1 MKNSLLKGLMVLVTI
16 LCTSLTYSQDVSG
29 TVSDASG
36 PLPGASV
43 VVKGTT
49 KGAQTDFDGKF
60 TIKNV
65 GPNAVLVFSY
75 IGLKT
80 QEVNVAGRSNIN
92 VTLKED
98 SAELKEVVVIGYGS
112 VKKKD
117 ATGAVDQLSSKSFD
131 NVGAPSPADLL
142 RGKVSGVQVTSAS
155 GEPGA
160 GASIRI
166 RGNSSIRSGNG
177 PLIVI
182 DGVPLDGGDVSAG
195 GSDIGLGSSSA
206 RNPLNF
212 INQNDIESM
221 TILKDASSTAIYG
234 SRGANG
240 VIVITT
246 KKSKS
251 KEPQLTY
258 SNSFTFSTL
267 ASNLKMMSAS
277 EFAGRVASGDV
288 TRKNAAIADALANG
302 KTQAEAIA
310 AGEAAKFDQGGRT
323 YNWEDAILQ
332 SGLTST
338 HDITFTKSTE
348 NSSTRLSIGSSNTE
362 GIVKNTG
369 LDKYTLAFNNSNDF
383 FGGALKVETKMNYA
397 NLRDKATLIS
407 NNAGYIGNVI
417 GAALYWNPTLPIY
430 NGNGSYF
437 TKSDTYINPVHLLNA
452 YADNASTN
460 KLLASI
466 KSTLKINDNFN
477 YQFLFGIETSGSS
490 RKFQLDPTINIQAV
504 AQATAPGS
512 STVKYGQAG
521 ISNVEKFNKTFEH
534 TLNYNKTFNDNFVMD
549 GLLGYSYYQYN
560 ANGNDVSAKGFSSNQ
575 LNLVDNIEGG
585 LQNEYR
591 ASSWKNQVELQSFFG
606 RVNATLYKKLL
617 VTATVRVDG
626 STKLGDNNK
635 YGSFPSVGLGY
646 KVFEDKEGLVN
657 SLKLRA
663 NYGITGNQEFAVNSA
678 VARASYGNNGA
689 LNVDTNSNPDL
700 KWETTTSSGLGVDFA
715 LFNNRLTGTVDY
727 FQRDT
732 ENLIF
737 PVPSAATQPGP
748 PSPRFVNLPGN
759 LINKG
764 FEVSANYKLFD
775 SEKLTWDIAANAS
788 FLSNKMENFAGF
800 IQAGALNGQGLTGA
814 YAQVVTNNEPIYSYY
829 MYEFRGYDSAGA
841 SIYADAAGADA
852 SLGLAAKKLVGKQG
866 LPKMNLGFST
876 NVTYKNFDA
885 AVSFYGAFGH
895 YLYNNTANAYF
906 FKGAFEGGRNVP
918 SNIAASAQAQGDPN
932 SPSTKFL
939 EKGDFLRMGN
949 LTVGYTFSGATLE
962 KMKIKSARFFVNGQ
976 NLLLFTNYSG
986 FDPEVNTD
994 KSLNGVPSAGID
1006 YLSYPRSKAIALGLN
1021 VTF

>member
-1 MKNSLLKGLMVLVTI
+1 MKNSLLKGLMVFLTM

-43 VVKGTT
+43 LVKGTT

-65 GPNAVLVFSY
+65 GSNAVLVFSY

-80 QEVNVAGRSNIN
+80 QEVNVAGRSNVN

-131 NVGAPSPADLL
+131 NVGAPNPADLL
-142 RGKVSGVQVTSAS
+142 RGKVAGVQVTQSS

-160 GASIRI
+160 AASIRI

-177 PLIVI
+177 PLIVV
-182 DGVPLDGGDVSAG
+182 DGVPLDGGDVSPG
-195 GSDIGLGSSSA
+195 NDVGLGSQSA

-212 INQNDIESM
+212 INQNDIESL

-240 VIVITT
+240 VVVITT

-258 SNSFTFSTL
+258 SNSFTFSSL
-267 ASNLKMMSAS
+267 ASNLELMSAD
-277 EFAGRVASGDV
+277 EFV
-288 TRKNAAIADALANG
+288 ANG
-302 KTQAEAIA
+302 GKDN
-310 AGEAAKFDQGGRT
+310 GSRS
-323 YNWEDAILQ
+323 YNWEDAIMRNAF
-332 SGLTST
+332 SSN
-338 HDITFTKSTE
+338 HDVSFTKSTE
-348 NSSTRLSIGSSNTE
+348 NSSTRVSIGASNTE
-362 GIVKNTG
+362 GIVNKTG
-369 LDKYTLAFNNSNDF
+369 LDKYTFALNNSNDF
-383 FGGALKVETKMNYA
+383 FGGALKVDTKVNYS
-397 NLRDKATLIS
+397 NLRDQAALIS
-407 NNAGYIGNVI
+407 NDAGFIGNLI
-417 GAALYWNPTLPIY
+417 GAAMYWNPTDRLT
-430 NGNGSYF
+430 NTDGSYNMSPNGGSGINNSF
-437 TKSDTYINPVHLLNA
+437 LNPALLSDA
-452 YADNASTN
+452 YTDYTNTN

-466 KSTLKINDNFN
+466 KSTLKINDNLN
-477 YQFLFGIETSGSS
+477 YQFLFGVETSNST
-490 RKFQLDPTINIQAV
+490 RKSQLSPGIQIQNV

-512 STVKYGQAG
+512 SVVKFGQAG
-521 ISNVEKFNKTFEH
+521 VTQIERMSRTFEH
-534 TLNYNKTFNDNFVMD
+534 TLNYNKTFNDNFIFD
-549 GLLGYSYYQYN
+549 ALAGYSYYDYTASGSN
-560 ANGNDVSAKGFSSNQ
+560 FTAKGFDPKQ
-575 LNLVDNIEGG
+575 TNLIDNIEGG
-585 LQNEYR
+585 LQNEFR
-591 ASSWKNQVELQSFFG
+591 ASSFRNRNELQSFFG
-606 RVNATLYKKLL
+606 RVNATLYKKFLI
-617 VTATVRVDG
+617 TASLRSDG
-626 STKLGDNNK
+626 STKLGANNK
-635 YGSFPSVGLGY
+635 YDYFPAVGLGY
-646 KVFEDKEGLVN
+646 KVFEDKVGLVN
-657 SLKLRA
+657 SIKLRA

-678 VARASYGNNGA
+678 VARSTYLINGKLESDSGA
-689 LNVDTNSNPDL
+689 NANLI
-700 KWETTTSSGLGVDFA
+700 WETTTSSGLGVDFA
-715 LFNNRLTGTVDY
+715 LFNNRFTGSVDY
-727 FQRDT
+727 FMRDT
-732 ENLIF
+732 QDLIF
-737 PVPSAATQPGP
+737 PVPAATSQPGP
-748 PSPRFVNLPGN
+748 PSPRFVNLAGN

-764 FEVSANYKLFD
+764 LEVSANYKLID
-775 SEKLTWDIAANAS
+775 TQDLTWDISANAS
-788 FLSNKMENFAGF
+788 FLSNTMENFAGF
-800 IQAGALNGQGLTGA
+800 LEAGGLNGQGLTGA
-814 YAQVVTNNEPIYSYY
+814 FSQVVTNNEPIYSYY
-829 MYEFRGYDSAGA
+829 MYEFRGYDAAGA

-852 SLGLAAKKLVGKQG
+852 TLGLAAKKLVGKQG

-876 NVTYKNFDA
+876 NVAYKNFDA

-906 FKGAFEGGRNVP
+906 FKGAFNGGRNVP
-918 SNIAASAQAQGDPN
+918 ASVATSPQDAGDPN
-932 SPSTKFL
+932 SPSTKYL

-949 LTVGYTFSGATLE
+949 LTFGYTFTGAALE

-994 KSLNGVPSAGID
+994 KTLNGVPSAGID
-1006 YLSYPRSKAIALGLN
+1006 YLSYPRSKAFALGLN

>member
-1 MKNSLLKGLMVLVTI
+1 MKNSLLKGLMVFLTM

-43 VVKGTT
+43 LVKGTT

-60 TIKNV
+60 TIKNA
-65 GPNAVLVFSY
+65 GSNAVLVFSY
-75 IGLKT
+75 IGLKS
-80 QEVNVAGRSNIN
+80 QEVNVAGRSNVN

-142 RGKVSGVQVTSAS
+142 RGKVSGVQVTSQS

-177 PLIVI
+177 PLIVV
-182 DGVPLDGGDVSAG
+182 DGVPLDGGDVSPG
-195 GSDIGLGSSSA
+195 NDIGLGSQSA

-240 VIVITT
+240 VVVITT

-258 SNSFTFSTL
+258 SNSFTFSSV
-267 ASNLKMMSAS
+267 ASNLDIMSAD
-277 EFAGRVASGDV
+277 EFV
-288 TRKNAAIADALANG
+288 ANG
-302 KTQAEAIA
+302 GKDN
-310 AGEAAKFDQGGRT
+310 GSRSYDWK
-323 YNWEDAILQ
+323 DAIMRNAF
-332 SGLTST
+332 SSN
-338 HDITFTKSTE
+338 HDVSFTKSTE
-348 NSSTRLSIGSSNTE
+348 NSSTRVSIGASNTE
-362 GIVKNTG
+362 GIVNKTG
-369 LDKYTLAFNNSNDF
+369 LDKYTFALNNSNDF
-383 FGGALKVETKMNYA
+383 FGGALKVDTKVNYS
-397 NLRDKATLIS
+397 NMRDQAALIS
-407 NNAGYIGNVI
+407 NDAGFIGNLI
-417 GAALYWNPTLPIY
+417 GAAMYWNPTDKLT
-430 NGNGSYF
+430 NTDGSYNMSPNGGTGINNSF
-437 TKSDTYINPVHLLNA
+437 LNPALLSDA
-452 YADNASTN
+452 YTDYTSTN

-466 KSTLKINDNFN
+466 KSTLKINDNLN
-477 YQFLFGIETSGSS
+477 YQFLFGVETSNST
-490 RKFQLDPTINIQAV
+490 RKSQLSPGIQIQNV
-504 AQATAPGS
+504 AQATPTGS
-512 STVKYGQAG
+512 SVVKYGQAG
-521 ISNVEKFNKTFEH
+521 VTQIERLNRTFEH
-534 TLNYNKTFNDNFVMD
+534 TLNYNKTFNDNFIFD
-549 GLLGYSYYQYN
+549 ALAGYSYYDYTASGSN
-560 ANGNDVSAKGFSSNQ
+560 FSAKGFDPKQ
-575 LNLVDNIEGG
+575 TNLIDNIEGG
-585 LQNEYR
+585 LQNEFR
-591 ASSWKNQVELQSFFG
+591 ASSFRNRNELQSFFT
-606 RVNATLYKKLL
+606 RVNATLYKDFLI
-617 VTATVRVDG
+617 TASFRSDG
-626 STKLGDNNK
+626 STKLGANNK
-635 YGSFPSVGLGY
+635 YGAFPAVGLGY
-646 KVFEDKEGLVN
+646 KVFEDKAGLVN

-678 VARASYGNNGA
+678 VARASYGNNGS
-689 LNVDTNSNPDL
+689 LNVDSNANEDL
-700 KWETTTSSGLGVDFA
+700 KWETTTSSGLGLDFS
-715 LFNNRLTGTVDY
+715 LLNNRLTGSVDY
-727 FQRDT
+727 FMRDT

-737 PVPSAATQPGP
+737 PVPSAASQPGP

-759 LINKG
+759 LINNG
-764 FEVSANYKLFD
+764 FEVSANYKLID
-775 SEKLTWDIAANAS
+775 SDQLTWDIAANAS

-814 YAQVVTNNEPIYSYY
+814 FAQVVTNNEPIYSYY
-829 MYEFRGYDSAGA
+829 MYEFRGYDSNGA

-906 FKGAFEGGRNVP
+906 FKGAFNGGRNVP
-918 SNIAASAQAQGDPN
+918 ASVATSPQDAGDPN
-932 SPSTKFL
+932 SPSTKYL

-949 LTVGYTFSGATLE
+949 LTLGYTFTGASLE
-962 KMKIKSARFFVNGQ
+962 KLKIKSARFFVNGQ

-1006 YLSYPRSKAIALGLN
+1006 YLSYPRSKAFALGLN

>member
-1 MKNSLLKGLMVLVTI
+1 MVFLTM

-43 VVKGTT
+43 LVKGTT

-60 TIKNV
+60 TIKNA
-65 GPNAVLVFSY
+65 GSNAVLVFSY
-75 IGLKT
+75 IGLKS
-80 QEVNVAGRSNIN
+80 QEVNVAGRSNVN

-131 NVGAPSPADLL
+131 NVGAPNPADLL
-142 RGKVSGVQVTSAS
+142 RGKVAGVQVTQSS

-160 GASIRI
+160 AASIRI

-177 PLIVI
+177 PLIVV
-182 DGVPLDGGDVSAG
+182 DGVPLDGGDVSPG
-195 GSDIGLGSSSA
+195 NDVGLGSQSA

-240 VIVITT
+240 VVVITT

-258 SNSFTFSTL
+258 SNSFTFSSV
-267 ASNLKMMSAS
+267 ASNLDIMSAD
-277 EFAGRVASGDV
+277 EFV
-288 TRKNAAIADALANG
+288 ANG
-302 KTQAEAIA
+302 GKDN
-310 AGEAAKFDQGGRT
+310 GSRSYDWK
-323 YNWEDAILQ
+323 DAIMRNAF
-332 SGLTST
+332 SSN
-338 HDITFTKSTE
+338 HDVSFTKSTE
-348 NSSTRLSIGSSNTE
+348 NSSTRVSIGASNTE
-362 GIVKNTG
+362 GIVNKTG
-369 LDKYTLAFNNSNDF
+369 LDKYTFALNNSNDF
-383 FGGALKVETKMNYA
+383 FGGALKVDTKVNYS
-397 NLRDKATLIS
+397 NMRDQAALIS
-407 NNAGYIGNVI
+407 NDAGFIGNLI
-417 GAALYWNPTLPIY
+417 GAAMYWNPTDKLT
-430 NGNGSYF
+430 NTDGSYNMSPNGGTGINNSF
-437 TKSDTYINPVHLLNA
+437 LNPALLSDA
-452 YADNASTN
+452 YTDYTNTN

-466 KSTLKINDNFN
+466 KSTVKINNNLN
-477 YQFLFGIETSGSS
+477 YQFLFGVETSNST
-490 RKFQLDPTINIQAV
+490 RKSQLSPGIQIQNV
-504 AQATAPGS
+504 AQATPTGS
-512 STVKYGQAG
+512 SVVKYGQAG
-521 ISNVEKFNKTFEH
+521 VTQIERLNRTFEH
-534 TLNYNKTFNDNFVMD
+534 TLNYNKTFNDNFIFD
-549 GLLGYSYYQYN
+549 ALAGYSYYDYTASGSN
-560 ANGNDVSAKGFSSNQ
+560 FSAKGFDPKQ
-575 LNLVDNIEGG
+575 TNLIDNIEGG
-585 LQNEYR
+585 LQNEFR
-591 ASSWKNQVELQSFFG
+591 ASSFRNRNELQSFFT
-606 RVNATLYKKLL
+606 RVNATLYKDFLI
-617 VTATVRVDG
+617 TASFRSDG
-626 STKLGDNNK
+626 STKLGANNK
-635 YGSFPSVGLGY
+635 YGAFPAVGLGY
-646 KVFEDKEGLVN
+646 KVFEDKAGLVN

-678 VARASYGNNGA
+678 VARASYGNNGS
-689 LNVDTNSNPDL
+689 LNVDSNANEDL
-700 KWETTTSSGLGVDFA
+700 KWETTTSSGLGLDFS
-715 LFNNRLTGTVDY
+715 LLNNRLTGSVDY
-727 FQRDT
+727 FMRDT

-737 PVPSAATQPGP
+737 PVPSAASQPGP

-759 LINKG
+759 LINNG
-764 FEVSANYKLFD
+764 FEVSANYKLID
-775 SEKLTWDIAANAS
+775 SDQLTWDIAANAS

-814 YAQVVTNNEPIYSYY
+814 FAQVVTNNEPIYSYY
-829 MYEFRGYDSAGA
+829 MYEFRGYDSNGA

-906 FKGAFEGGRNVP
+906 FKGAFNGGRNVP
-918 SNIAASAQAQGDPN
+918 ASVATSPQDAGDPN
-932 SPSTKFL
+932 SPSTKYL

-949 LTVGYTFSGATLE
+949 LTLGYTFTGATLE
-962 KMKIKSARFFVNGQ
+962 KLKIKSARFFVNGQ

-1006 YLSYPRSKAIALGLN
+1006 YLSYPRSKAFALGLN

>member
-1 MKNSLLKGLMVLVTI
+1 MVFLTM

-43 VVKGTT
+43 LVKGTT

-65 GPNAVLVFSY
+65 GSNAVLVFSY
-75 IGLKT
+75 IGLKS
-80 QEVNVAGRSNIN
+80 QEVNVAGRSNVN

-142 RGKVSGVQVTSAS
+142 RGKVSGVQVTSQS

-177 PLIVI
+177 PLIVV
-182 DGVPLDGGDVSAG
+182 DGVPLDGGDVST

-240 VIVITT
+240 VVVITT

-251 KEPQLTY
+251 KEPQLSY
-258 SNSFTFSTL
+258 SNSFTFSSL
-267 ASNLKMMSAS
+267 ASNLELMSAS
-277 EFAGRVASGDV
+277 EFV
-288 TRKNAAIADALANG
+288 ANG
-302 KTQAEAIA
+302 GKDN
-310 AGEAAKFDQGGRT
+310 GSRS
-323 YNWEDAILQ
+323 YNWKDAIMRDAF
-332 SGLTST
+332 ST
-338 HDITFTKSTE
+338 NHDVAFTKSTD
-348 NSSTRLSIGSSNTE
+348 NSSTRLSIGASNTE
-362 GIVKNTG
+362 GVVKNTG
-369 LDKYTLAFNNSNDF
+369 LDKYTIAFNNSNDF
-383 FGGALKVETKMNYA
+383 FGGALKIDTKVNYSS
-397 NLRDKATLIS
+397 LKDEATLIS
-407 NNAGYIGNVI
+407 NNAGYVGNLIGT
-417 GAALYWNPTLPIY
+417 ALYWNPTDKL
-430 NGNGSYF
+430 NNADGSYNVRPNGATTDSETF
-437 TKSDTYINPVHLLNA
+437 LNPVKLLNA
-452 YADNASTN
+452 YKDYTNTN

-466 KSTLKINDNFN
+466 KSTLKINDNLN
-477 YQFLFGIETSGSS
+477 YQFLFGVETSNSS
-490 RKFQLDPTINIQAV
+490 RKNQLDPSMKIENV
-504 AQATAPGS
+504 ARAEG
-512 STVKYGQAG
+512 KFGQAG
-521 ISNVEKFNKTFEH
+521 INQLEKFNKTFEH
-534 TLNYNKTFNDNFVMD
+534 TLNYNKTISDNFQFD
-549 GLLGYSYYQYN
+549 ALLGYSYYSYE
-560 ANGNDVSAKGFSSNQ
+560 ANGSSVTAKGFNPNQ
-575 LNLVDNIEGG
+575 TNLIDNIEGG
-585 LQNEYR
+585 LQNQFR
-591 ASSWKNQVELQSFFG
+591 SSSFRNKSELQSYFG

-617 VTATVRVDG
+617 VTATLRSDG
-626 STKLGDNNK
+626 STKLGANNK
-635 YGSFPSVGLGY
+635 YDYFPSLGLGY
-646 KVFEDKEGLVN
+646 KVFEDKAGLLN
-657 SLKLRA
+657 SLKVRA
-663 NYGITGNQEFAVNSA
+663 NYGITGNQEFAPNSA
-678 VARASYGNNGA
+678 IFRSSYGGDGS
-689 LNVDTNSNPDL
+689 LSIDSNANQNL
-700 KWETTTSSGLGVDFA
+700 KWETTTSSGAGIDFA
-715 LFNNRLTGTVDY
+715 LLNNRLTGTVDY

-732 ENLIF
+732 QDLIF
-737 PVPSAATQPGP
+737 PVPSAASQPGP
-748 PSPRFVNLPGN
+748 PSPRNVNLPGN

-764 FEVSANYKLFD
+764 LEVSANYKIID

-788 FLSNKMENFAGF
+788 FISNKIENFGDVF
-800 IQAGALNGQGLTGA
+800 IQAGELNGQGLTGA
-814 YAQVVTNNEPIYSYY
+814 YAQIVANNQPIYSYY
-829 MYEFRGYDSAGA
+829 MYEFRGYDANGA
-841 SIYADAAGADA
+841 SIYADAAGAD
-852 SLGLAAKKLVGKQG
+852 SGLGLAAKKVVGKQG

-906 FKGAFEGGRNVP
+906 FKSAFNGGRNVP
-918 SNIAASAQAQGDPN
+918 ASVATSTQAASDPN
-932 SPSTKFL
+932 SPSTKYL

-949 LTVGYTFSGATLE
+949 LTLGYTFTGASLE
-962 KMKIKSARFFVNGQ
+962 KLKIKSARFFVNGQ

-1006 YLSYPRSKAIALGLN
+1006 YLSYPRSKAFALGLN

>member
-1 MKNSLLKGLMVLVTI
+1 MKNSLLKGLMVFLTM

-36 PLPGASV
+36 PLPGVSV
-43 VVKGTT
+43 LVKGT
-49 KGAQTDFDGKF
+49 KNGAQTDFDGKF

-65 GPNAVLVFSY
+65 GSNAVLVFSY

-80 QEVNVAGRSNIN
+80 QEVSVAGKSNLK

-131 NVGAPSPADLL
+131 NVGAPNPADLL
-142 RGKVSGVQVTSAS
+142 RGKVSGVQVTSSS

-182 DGVPLDGGDVSAG
+182 DGVPLDGGDVST

-240 VIVITT
+240 VVVITT

-258 SNSFTFSTL
+258 SNSFTFSSL
-267 ASNLKMMSAS
+267 ASNLELMSAN
-277 EFAGRVASGDV
+277 EFVAYGGKD
-288 TRKNAAIADALANG
+288 NG
-302 KTQAEAIA
+302 S
-310 AGEAAKFDQGGRT
+310 RS
-323 YNWEDAILQ
+323 YNWQDAIMRDAF
-332 SGLTST
+332 ST
-338 HDITFTKSTE
+338 NHDVSFTKSTE
-348 NSSTRLSIGSSNTE
+348 NSSTRLSIGASNTE
-362 GIVKNTG
+362 GVVKNTG
-369 LDKYTLAFNNSNDF
+369 LDKYTIAFNNSNDF
-383 FGGALKVETKMNYA
+383 FGGALKVDTKFNYS
-397 NLRDKATLIS
+397 NLRDEATLIS
-407 NNAGYIGNVI
+407 NNAGYVGNLIGT
-417 GAALYWNPTLPIY
+417 ALYWNPTDKLY
-430 NGNGSYF
+430 NADGTYNVRPNGSTTDSETF
-437 TKSDTYINPVHLLNA
+437 LNPVKLLNS
-452 YADNASTN
+452 YRDYTNTN

-466 KSTLKINDNFN
+466 KSTLKINDNLN
-477 YQFLFGIETSGSS
+477 YQFLFGTESSNSS
-490 RKFQLDPTINIQAV
+490 RKNQLDPSMKIENV
-504 AQATAPGS
+504 ARAEG
-512 STVKYGQAG
+512 KFGQAG
-521 ISNVEKFNKTFEH
+521 INQLERFNKTFEH
-534 TLNYNKTFNDNFVMD
+534 TLNYNKTISDNFQFD
-549 GLLGYSYYQYN
+549 ALLGYSYYSYEV
-560 ANGNDVSAKGFSSNQ
+560 NGNSITAKGFNPNQ
-575 LNLVDNIEGG
+575 TNLIDNIEGG
-585 LQNEYR
+585 LQNQFR
-591 ASSWKNQVELQSFFG
+591 SSSFRNKSELQSYFG

-617 VTATVRVDG
+617 VTATLRSDG
-626 STKLGDNNK
+626 STKLGVNNK
-635 YGSFPSVGLGY
+635 YDYFPSIGLGY
-646 KVFEDKEGLVN
+646 KVFEDKAGLVN

-663 NYGITGNQEFAVNSA
+663 NYGITGNQEFAPNSA
-678 VARASYGNNGA
+678 VSRASFGGGDGSSI
-689 LNVDTNSNPDL
+689 VDSNANENL
-700 KWETTTSSGLGVDFA
+700 KWETTTSSGAGFDFA
-715 LFNNRLTGTVDY
+715 LLKNRLTGSVDY

-737 PVPSAATQPGP
+737 PVPSSASQPGP

-764 FEVSANYKLFD
+764 FEVSANYKIID
-775 SEKLTWDIAANAS
+775 SDKLTWDIAANAS
-788 FLSNKMENFAGF
+788 FISNKIENFGDVF
-800 IQAGALNGQGLTGA
+800 IQAGELNGQGLTGA
-814 YAQVVTNNEPIYSYY
+814 YAQIVANNQPIYSYY
-829 MYEFRGYDSAGA
+829 MYDFRGYDANGA
-841 SIYADAAGADA
+841 SLYADASGSDVG
-852 SLGLAAKKLVGKQG
+852 LGLAAKKIVGKQG

-895 YLYNNTANAYF
+895 YLYNNTSNAYF
-906 FKGAFEGGRNVP
+906 FKSAFNGGRNVP
-918 SNIAASAQAQGDPN
+918 ASVATSTQAASDPN
-932 SPSTKFL
+932 SPSTKYL

-949 LTVGYTFSGATLE
+949 LTVGYTFTGASLE
-962 KMKIKSARFFVNGQ
+962 KLKIKSARFFINGQ

-1006 YLSYPRSKAIALGLN
+1006 YLSYPRSKAFALGLN

>member
-1 MKNSLLKGLMVLVTI
+1 MVFLTM

-43 VVKGTT
+43 LVKGTT

-65 GPNAVLVFSY
+65 GSNAVLVFSY

-80 QEVNVAGRSNIN
+80 QEVNVAGRSNVN

-240 VIVITT
+240 VVVITT

-267 ASNLKMMSAS
+267 ASNLKLMNST
-277 EFAGRVASGDV
+277 EYV
-288 TRKNAAIADALANG
+288 ANG
-302 KTQAEAIA
+302 
-310 AGEAAKFDQGGRT
+310 GRNNGST
-323 YNWEDAILQ
+323 GYNWEDTILRDAF
-332 SGLTST
+332 SMN
-338 HDITFTKSTE
+338 HDVSFTKSTD
-348 NSSTRLSIGSSNTE
+348 NSSTRVSIGASNTE
-362 GIVKNTG
+362 GVVKKTG
-369 LDKYTLAFNNSNDF
+369 IDKYTFSFNNSNDF
-383 FGGALKVETKMNYA
+383 FGGALKVDTKVNYSS
-397 NLRDKATLIS
+397 LRDESALIS
-407 NNAGYIGNVI
+407 NNAGYIGNLI
-417 GAALYWNPTLPIY
+417 GAAMYWNPTDKLY
-430 NGNGSYF
+430 NTDGSYNVRPNGATSNSNTF
-437 TKSDTYINPVHLLNA
+437 INPALLSNA
-452 YADNASTN
+452 YTDYTNTN

-466 KSTLKINDNFN
+466 KSTLKISDDLN
-477 YQFLFGIETSGSS
+477 YQFLFGVETSTST
-490 RKFQLDPTINIQAV
+490 RKFQLDPTIDIQNV
-504 AQATAPGS
+504 AQATSQVDGQI
-512 STVKYGQAG
+512 KFGQAG
-521 ISNVEKFNKTFEH
+521 ITGIEKFNRTFEH
-534 TLNYNKTFNDNFVMD
+534 TLNYNKTFNENFIFD
-549 GLLGYSYYQYN
+549 ALAGYSYYQYN
-560 ANGNDVSAKGFSSNQ
+560 ASGSDVSGKGYNALQ
-575 LNLVDNIEGG
+575 KNLIDNIEGG
-585 LQNEYR
+585 LQNQFR
-591 ASSWKNQVELQSFFG
+591 ASSFRSQTELQSYFG

-617 VTATVRVDG
+617 VTATLRADG
-626 STKLGDNNK
+626 STKLGASNK
-635 YGSFPSVGLGY
+635 YDYFPSLGLGY
-646 KVFEDKEGLVN
+646 KVFEDKAGLVN

-663 NYGITGNQEFAVNSA
+663 NYGITGNQEFAPNSA
-678 VARASYGNNGA
+678 VARASYYDNNQST
-689 LNVDTNSNPDL
+689 DSNANDKL
-700 KWETTTSSGLGVDFA
+700 KWETTTSSGAGVDFT

-732 ENLIF
+732 QDLIF
-737 PVPSAATQPGP
+737 PVPAAASQPGP
-748 PSPRFVNLPGN
+748 PSPRNVNLPGN

-764 FEVSANYKLFD
+764 FEVSANYKIID

-800 IQAGALNGQGLTGA
+800 IQAGALNGQGLSGA

-829 MYEFRGYDSAGA
+829 MYEWRGYDSTGA

-852 SLGLAAKKLVGKQG
+852 TLGLAAKKLVGKQG

-906 FKGAFEGGRNVP
+906 FKGAFNGGRNVP
-918 SNIAASAQAQGDPN
+918 ASVATSTQAQGDPN
-932 SPSTKFL
+932 SPSTKYL

-949 LTVGYTFSGATLE
+949 LTLGYTFTGASLE
-962 KMKIKSARFFVNGQ
+962 KLKIKSARFFVNGQ

-1006 YLSYPRSKAIALGLN
+1006 YLSYPRSKAFALGLN

>member
-1 MKNSLLKGLMVLVTI
+1 MKNSLLKGLMVFLTM

-43 VVKGTT
+43 LVKGTT

-60 TIKNV
+60 TIKNA
-65 GPNAVLVFSY
+65 GSNAVLVFSY
-75 IGLKT
+75 IGLKS
-80 QEVNVAGRSNIN
+80 QEVNVAGRSNVN

-131 NVGAPSPADLL
+131 NVGAPNPADLL
-142 RGKVSGVQVTSAS
+142 RGKVAGVQVTQSS

-160 GASIRI
+160 AASIRI

-177 PLIVI
+177 PLIVV
-182 DGVPLDGGDVSAG
+182 DGVPLDGGDVSPG
-195 GSDIGLGSSSA
+195 NDIGLGSQSA

-240 VIVITT
+240 VVVITT

-258 SNSFTFSTL
+258 SNSFTFSSV
-267 ASNLKMMSAS
+267 ASNLDIMSAD
-277 EFAGRVASGDV
+277 EFV
-288 TRKNAAIADALANG
+288 ANG
-302 KTQAEAIA
+302 GKDN
-310 AGEAAKFDQGGRT
+310 GSRSYDWK
-323 YNWEDAILQ
+323 DAIMRNAF
-332 SGLTST
+332 SSN
-338 HDITFTKSTE
+338 HDVSFTKSTE
-348 NSSTRLSIGSSNTE
+348 NSSTRVSIGASNTE
-362 GIVKNTG
+362 GIVNKTG
-369 LDKYTLAFNNSNDF
+369 LDKYTFALNNSNDF
-383 FGGALKVETKMNYA
+383 FGGALKVDTKVNYS
-397 NLRDKATLIS
+397 NMRDQAALIS
-407 NNAGYIGNVI
+407 NDAGFIGNLI
-417 GAALYWNPTLPIY
+417 GAAMYWNPTDKLT
-430 NGNGSYF
+430 NTDGSYNMSPNGGTGINNSF
-437 TKSDTYINPVHLLNA
+437 LNPALLSDA
-452 YADNASTN
+452 YTDYTSTN

-466 KSTLKINDNFN
+466 KSTLKINDNLN
-477 YQFLFGIETSGSS
+477 YQFLFGVETSNST
-490 RKFQLDPTINIQAV
+490 RKSQLSPGIQIQNV
-504 AQATAPGS
+504 AQATPTGS
-512 STVKYGQAG
+512 SVVKYGQAG
-521 ISNVEKFNKTFEH
+521 VTQIERLNRTFEH
-534 TLNYNKTFNDNFVMD
+534 TLNYNKTFNDNFIFD
-549 GLLGYSYYQYN
+549 ALAGYSYYDYTASGSN
-560 ANGNDVSAKGFSSNQ
+560 FSAKGFDPKQ
-575 LNLVDNIEGG
+575 TNLIDNIEGG
-585 LQNEYR
+585 LQNEFR
-591 ASSWKNQVELQSFFG
+591 ASSFRNRNELQSFFT
-606 RVNATLYKKLL
+606 RVNATLYKDFLI
-617 VTATVRVDG
+617 TASFRSDG
-626 STKLGDNNK
+626 STKLGANNK
-635 YGSFPSVGLGY
+635 YGAFPAVGLGY
-646 KVFEDKEGLVN
+646 KVFEDKAGLVN

-678 VARASYGNNGA
+678 VARASYGNNGS
-689 LNVDTNSNPDL
+689 LNVDSNANEDL
-700 KWETTTSSGLGVDFA
+700 KWETTTSSGLGLDFS
-715 LFNNRLTGTVDY
+715 LLNNRLTGSVDY
-727 FQRDT
+727 FMRDT

-737 PVPSAATQPGP
+737 PVPSAASQPGP

-759 LINKG
+759 LINNG
-764 FEVSANYKLFD
+764 FEVSANYKLID
-775 SEKLTWDIAANAS
+775 SDQLTWDIAANAS
-788 FLSNKMENFAGF
+788 FLSNTMENFAGF

-814 YAQVVTNNEPIYSYY
+814 FAQVVTNNEPIYSYY
-829 MYEFRGYDSAGA
+829 MYEFRGYDSNGA

-906 FKGAFEGGRNVP
+906 FKGAFNGGRNVP
-918 SNIAASAQAQGDPN
+918 ASVATSPQDAGDPN
-932 SPSTKFL
+932 SPSTKYL

-949 LTVGYTFSGATLE
+949 LTLGYTFTGASLE
-962 KMKIKSARFFVNGQ
+962 KLKIKSARFFVNGQ

-1006 YLSYPRSKAIALGLN
+1006 YLSYPRSKAFALGLN

>member
-43 VVKGTT
+43 LVKGTT

-65 GPNAVLVFSY
+65 GSNAVLVFSY

-80 QEVNVAGRSNIN
+80 QEVNVAGRSNVN

-117 ATGAVDQLSSKSFD
+117 ATGAVDQLSAKSFD

-177 PLIVI
+177 PLIVV
-182 DGVPLDGGDVSAG
+182 DGVPLDGGDVSS
-195 GSDIGLGSSSA
+195 GSDIGLGASSA

-221 TILKDASSTAIYG
+221 SILKDASSTAIYG

-258 SNSFTFSTL
+258 SNSFTFSSL
-267 ASNLKMMSAS
+267 ASNLKLMSSA
-277 EFAGRVASGDV
+277 EFV
-288 TRKNAAIADALANG
+288 ANG
-302 KTQAEAIA
+302 GANN
-310 AGEAAKFDQGGRT
+310 GGT
-323 YNWEDAILQ
+323 GYKWEDAILRNAF
-332 SGLTST
+332 SMN
-338 HDITFTKSTE
+338 HDVAFTKSTE
-348 NSSTRLSIGSSNTE
+348 NSSTRLSIGASNTE
-362 GIVKNTG
+362 GIVNKTG
-369 LDKYTLAFNNSNDF
+369 LDKYTMAFNNSNDF
-383 FGGALKVETKMNYA
+383 FGGALKVDTKVNYSS
-397 NLRDKATLIS
+397 LRDQAALIS
-407 NNAGYIGNVI
+407 DNAGYIGNLI
-417 GAALYWNPTLPIY
+417 GAAMYWNPTNKLY
-430 NGNGSYF
+430 NTNGTYNVISN
-437 TKSDTYINPVHLLNA
+437 TYINPVQLANA
-452 YADNASTN
+452 YTDYTNTN
-460 KLLASI
+460 KLLASV
-466 KSTLKINDNFN
+466 KSTLKLNDNLN
-477 YQFLFGIETSGSS
+477 YQLLVGVETSTSS
-490 RKFQLDPTINIQAV
+490 RKFQLDPTINIQNV
-504 AQATAPGS
+504 AQASSGS
-512 STVKYGQAG
+512 TTKFGQAN
-521 ISNVEKFNKTFEH
+521 ISNIQKFNKTFEH

-549 GLLGYSYYQYN
+549 ALAGYSYYQYN
-560 ANGNDVSAKGFSSNQ
+560 ASGNDMSAKGFDANQ
-575 LNLVDNIEGG
+575 MNLIDNIEGG
-585 LQNEYR
+585 LQTEFR

-606 RVNATLYKKLL
+606 RVNATLYKKFL
-617 VTATVRVDG
+617 VTATMRADG
-626 STKLGDNNK
+626 STKLGKNNK
-635 YGSFPSVGLGY
+635 YGTFPSVGLGY
-646 KVFEDKEGLVN
+646 KVFEDKAGLVN

-678 VARASYGNNGA
+678 VARASYGNNGS
-689 LNVDTNSNPDL
+689 LNVDTNANPDL
-700 KWETTTSSGLGVDFA
+700 KWETTTSSGVGVDFG
-715 LFNNRLTGTVDY
+715 LLNNRLTGTVDY

-732 ENLIF
+732 QDLIF

-764 FEVSANYKLFD
+764 LEVSANYKIID
-775 SEKLTWDIAANAS
+775 SEKLTWDVAANAS

-800 IQAGALNGQGLTGA
+800 IQAGAVDGQGLTGA
-814 YAQVVTNNEPIYSYY
+814 YVQVVTNNQPIYSYY
-829 MYEFRGYDSAGA
+829 MYEWRGYDSTGA
-841 SIYADAAGADA
+841 SIYADAAGNDA
-852 SLGLAAKKLVGKQG
+852 SLGLAAKKLIGKQG

-906 FKGAFEGGRNVP
+906 FKGAFLGGRNVP
-918 SNIAASAQAQGDPN
+918 ASVATSAQAQGDPN
-932 SPSTKFL
+932 SPSTKYL

-986 FDPEVNTD
+986 FDPEVNTN
-994 KSLNGVPSAGID
+994 KAKNGVPSAGID

>member
-1 MKNSLLKGLMVLVTI
+1 MKNSLLKGLMVFLTM

-43 VVKGTT
+43 LVKGTT

-60 TIKNV
+60 TIKNA
-65 GPNAVLVFSY
+65 GSNAVLVFSY
-75 IGLKT
+75 IGLKS
-80 QEVNVAGRSNIN
+80 QEVNVAGRSNVN

-131 NVGAPSPADLL
+131 NVGAPNPADLL
-142 RGKVSGVQVTSAS
+142 RGKVAGVQVTQSS

-160 GASIRI
+160 AASIRI

-177 PLIVI
+177 PLIVV
-182 DGVPLDGGDVSAG
+182 DGVPLDGGDVSPG
-195 GSDIGLGSSSA
+195 NDVGLGSQSA

-240 VIVITT
+240 VVVITT

-251 KEPQLTY
+251 KESQLSY
-258 SNSFTFSTL
+258 SNSFTFSSV
-267 ASNLKMMSAS
+267 ASNLELMSAD
-277 EFAGRVASGDV
+277 EFV
-288 TRKNAAIADALANG
+288 ANG
-302 KTQAEAIA
+302 GKDN
-310 AGEAAKFDQGGRT
+310 GSRSYDWK
-323 YNWEDAILQ
+323 DAIMRNAF
-332 SGLTST
+332 SSN
-338 HDITFTKSTE
+338 HDVSFTKSTE
-348 NSSTRLSIGSSNTE
+348 NSSTRVSIGASNTE
-362 GIVKNTG
+362 GIVNKTG
-369 LDKYTLAFNNSNDF
+369 LDKYTFALNNSNDF
-383 FGGALKVETKMNYA
+383 FGGALKVDTKVNYS
-397 NLRDKATLIS
+397 NMRDQAALIS
-407 NNAGYIGNVI
+407 NDAGFIGNLI
-417 GAALYWNPTLPIY
+417 GAAMYWNPTDKLT
-430 NGNGSYF
+430 NTDGSYNMSPNGGTGINNSF
-437 TKSDTYINPVHLLNA
+437 LNPALLSDA
-452 YADNASTN
+452 YTDYTNTN

-466 KSTLKINDNFN
+466 KSTVKINNNLN
-477 YQFLFGIETSGSS
+477 YQFLFGVETSNST
-490 RKFQLDPTINIQAV
+490 RKSQLSPGIQIQNV
-504 AQATAPGS
+504 AQATPTGS
-512 STVKYGQAG
+512 SVVKYGQAG
-521 ISNVEKFNKTFEH
+521 VTQIERLNRTFEH
-534 TLNYNKTFNDNFVMD
+534 TLNYNKTFNDNFIFD
-549 GLLGYSYYQYN
+549 ALAGYSYYDYTASGSN
-560 ANGNDVSAKGFSSNQ
+560 FSAKGFDPKQ
-575 LNLVDNIEGG
+575 TNLIDNIEGG
-585 LQNEYR
+585 LQNEFR
-591 ASSWKNQVELQSFFG
+591 ASSFRNRNELQSFFT
-606 RVNATLYKKLL
+606 RVNATLYKDFLI
-617 VTATVRVDG
+617 TASFRSDG
-626 STKLGDNNK
+626 STKLGANNK
-635 YGSFPSVGLGY
+635 YGAFPAVGLGY
-646 KVFEDKEGLVN
+646 KVFEDKAGLVN

-678 VARASYGNNGA
+678 VARASYGNNGS
-689 LNVDTNSNPDL
+689 LNVDSNANEDL
-700 KWETTTSSGLGVDFA
+700 KWETTTSSGLGLDFS
-715 LFNNRLTGTVDY
+715 LLNNRLTGSVDY
-727 FQRDT
+727 FMRDT

-737 PVPSAATQPGP
+737 PVPSAASQPGP

-759 LINKG
+759 LINNG
-764 FEVSANYKLFD
+764 FEVSANYKLID
-775 SEKLTWDIAANAS
+775 SDQLTWDIAANAS

-814 YAQVVTNNEPIYSYY
+814 FAQVVTNNEPIYSYY
-829 MYEFRGYDSAGA
+829 MYEFRGYDSNGA

-906 FKGAFEGGRNVP
+906 FKGAFNGGRNVP
-918 SNIAASAQAQGDPN
+918 ASVATSPQDAGDPN
-932 SPSTKFL
+932 SPSTKYL

-949 LTVGYTFSGATLE
+949 LTLGYTFTGATLE
-962 KMKIKSARFFVNGQ
+962 KLKIKSARFFVNGQ

-1006 YLSYPRSKAIALGLN
+1006 YLSYPRSKAFALGLN

>member
-1 MKNSLLKGLMVLVTI
+1 MVFLTM

-43 VVKGTT
+43 LVKGTT

-65 GPNAVLVFSY
+65 GSNAVLVFSY

-80 QEVNVAGRSNIN
+80 QEVNVAGRSNVN

-131 NVGAPSPADLL
+131 NVGAPNPADLL
-142 RGKVSGVQVTSAS
+142 RGKVAGVQVTQSS

-160 GASIRI
+160 AASIRV

-177 PLIVI
+177 PLIVV
-182 DGVPLDGGDVSAG
+182 DGVPLDGGDVST

-240 VIVITT
+240 VVVITT

-258 SNSFTFSTL
+258 SNSFTFSSL
-267 ASNLKMMSAS
+267 ASNLEMMSADQ
-277 EFAGRVASGDV
+277 FV
-288 TRKNAAIADALANG
+288 ANG
-302 KTQAEAIA
+302 GKDN
-310 AGEAAKFDQGGRT
+310 GSRS
-323 YNWEDAILQ
+323 YNWEDAIMRNAF
-332 SGLTST
+332 SSN
-338 HDITFTKSTE
+338 HDVSFTKSTE
-348 NSSTRLSIGSSNTE
+348 NSSTRVSIGASNTD
-362 GIVKNTG
+362 GVVKNTG
-369 LDKYTLAFNNSNDF
+369 LDKYTFALNNTNDF
-383 FGGALKVETKMNYA
+383 FGGALKVDTKVNYS
-397 NLRDKATLIS
+397 NLRDQATLIS
-407 NNAGYIGNVI
+407 NSAGFVGNLI
-417 GAALYWNPTLPIY
+417 GAALYWNPTDAIY
-430 NGNGSYF
+430 NADGTFNVRPNGFKDDSETF
-437 TKSDTYINPVHLLNA
+437 LNPVKLLNA
-452 YADNASTN
+452 YTDYTNTN

-466 KSTLKINDNFN
+466 KSTLKINDNLN
-477 YQFLFGIETSGSS
+477 YQFLFGVETSNSS
-490 RKFQLDPTINIQAV
+490 RKNQLDPTMKIENV
-504 AQATAPGS
+504 ARAEG
-512 STVKYGQAG
+512 KFGQAG
-521 ISNVEKFNKTFEH
+521 INQLERYNKTVEH
-534 TLNYNKTFNDNFVMD
+534 TLNYNKSFNDNFQFD
-549 GLLGYSYYQYN
+549 ALLGYSYYSYE
-560 ANGNDVSAKGFSSNQ
+560 ASGSSVTAKGFNPTQSN
-575 LNLVDNIEGG
+575 LIDNIEGG
-585 LQNEYR
+585 LATQFR
-591 ASSWKNQVELQSFFG
+591 SSSFRNKSELQSFFG
-606 RVNATLYKKLL
+606 RANATLYKKFL
-617 VTATVRVDG
+617 VTATLRADG
-626 STKLGDNNK
+626 STKLGANNK

-646 KVFEDKEGLVN
+646 KVFEDKAGLVN

-663 NYGITGNQEFAVNSA
+663 NYGVTGNQEFSPNSA
-678 VARASYGNNGA
+678 IARASYGTDGTLGVDSNANG
-689 LNVDTNSNPDL
+689 DL
-700 KWETTTSSGLGVDFA
+700 KWETTTSSGFGADFA
-715 LFNNRLTGTVDY
+715 LLNNRLTGSVDY
-727 FQRDT
+727 FTRDT
-732 ENLIF
+732 KNLIF
-737 PVPSAATQPGP
+737 PVPSSASQPGP

-759 LINKG
+759 LINDG
-764 FEVSANYKLFD
+764 FEVSANYKLID
-775 SEKLTWDIAANAS
+775 TDQLTWDISANAS
-788 FLSNKMENFAGF
+788 FITNKIENFGDVF
-800 IQAGALNGQGLTGA
+800 IQAGALHGQGLSNA
-814 YAQVVTNNEPIYSYY
+814 YTQVVANNNPIYSYF
-829 MYEFRGYDSAGA
+829 MYEFRGYDAEGS
-841 SIYADAAGADA
+841 SIYAGENGEDVG
-852 SLGLAAKKLVGKQG
+852 LGLASKNVLDKTG

-906 FKGAFEGGRNVP
+906 FKGAFNSNRNVP
-918 SNIAASAQAQGDPN
+918 ESVVASAQSTADPN

-949 LTVGYTFSGATLE
+949 LTFGYTFTGAALE
-962 KMKIKSARFFVNGQ
+962 KLKIKSARFFVNGQ

-1006 YLSYPRSKAIALGLN
+1006 YLSYPRSKAFALGLN

>member
-1 MKNSLLKGLMVLVTI
+1 MVFLTM

-43 VVKGTT
+43 LVKGTT

-65 GPNAVLVFSY
+65 GSNAVLVFSY
-75 IGLKT
+75 IGLKS
-80 QEVNVAGRSNIN
+80 QEVNVAGRSNVN

-240 VIVITT
+240 VVVITT

-267 ASNLKMMSAS
+267 ASNLKLMNST
-277 EFAGRVASGDV
+277 EYV
-288 TRKNAAIADALANG
+288 ANG
-302 KTQAEAIA
+302 
-310 AGEAAKFDQGGRT
+310 GRNNGST
-323 YNWEDAILQ
+323 GYNWEDTILRDAF
-332 SGLTST
+332 SMN
-338 HDITFTKSTE
+338 HDVSFTKSTD
-348 NSSTRLSIGSSNTE
+348 NSSTRVSIGASNTE
-362 GIVKNTG
+362 GVVKKTG
-369 LDKYTLAFNNSNDF
+369 IDKYTFSFNNSNDF
-383 FGGALKVETKMNYA
+383 FGGALKVDTKVNYSS
-397 NLRDKATLIS
+397 LRDESALIS
-407 NNAGYIGNVI
+407 NNAGYIGNLI
-417 GAALYWNPTLPIY
+417 GAAMYWNPTDKLY
-430 NGNGSYF
+430 NTDGSYNVRPNGATSNSNTF
-437 TKSDTYINPVHLLNA
+437 INPALLSNA
-452 YADNASTN
+452 YTDYTNTN

-466 KSTLKINDNFN
+466 KSTLKISDDLN
-477 YQFLFGIETSGSS
+477 YQFLFGVETSTST
-490 RKFQLDPTINIQAV
+490 RKFQLDPTIDIQNV
-504 AQATAPGS
+504 AQATSQVDGQI
-512 STVKYGQAG
+512 KFGQAG
-521 ISNVEKFNKTFEH
+521 IIGIEKFNRTFEH
-534 TLNYNKTFNDNFVMD
+534 TLNYNKTFNENFIFD
-549 GLLGYSYYQYN
+549 ALAGYSYYQYN
-560 ANGNDVSAKGFSSNQ
+560 ASGSDVSGKGYNALQ
-575 LNLVDNIEGG
+575 KNLIDNIEGG
-585 LQNEYR
+585 LQNQFR
-591 ASSWKNQVELQSFFG
+591 ASSFRSQTELQSYFG

-617 VTATVRVDG
+617 VTATLRADG
-626 STKLGDNNK
+626 STKLGASNK
-635 YGSFPSVGLGY
+635 YDYFPSLGLGY
-646 KVFEDKEGLVN
+646 KVFEDKAGLVN

-663 NYGITGNQEFAVNSA
+663 NYGITGNQEFAPNSA
-678 VARASYGNNGA
+678 VARASYYDNNQST
-689 LNVDTNSNPDL
+689 DSNANDKL
-700 KWETTTSSGLGVDFA
+700 KWETTTSSGAGVDFT

-732 ENLIF
+732 QDLIF
-737 PVPSAATQPGP
+737 PVPAAASQPGP
-748 PSPRFVNLPGN
+748 PSPRNVNLPGN

-764 FEVSANYKLFD
+764 FEVSANYKIID

-800 IQAGALNGQGLTGA
+800 IQAGALNGQGLSGA

-829 MYEFRGYDSAGA
+829 MYEWRGYDSTGA

-852 SLGLAAKKLVGKQG
+852 TLGLAAKKLVGKQG

-906 FKGAFEGGRNVP
+906 FKGAFNGGRNVP
-918 SNIAASAQAQGDPN
+918 ASVATSTQAQGDPN
-932 SPSTKFL
+932 SPSTKYL

-949 LTVGYTFSGATLE
+949 LTLGYTFTGASLE
-962 KMKIKSARFFVNGQ
+962 KLKIKSARFFVNGQ

-1006 YLSYPRSKAIALGLN
+1006 YLSYPRSKAFALGLN

>member
-1 MKNSLLKGLMVLVTI
+1 MVFLTM

-43 VVKGTT
+43 LVKGTT

-60 TIKNV
+60 TIKNA
-65 GPNAVLVFSY
+65 GSNAVLVFSY
-75 IGLKT
+75 IGLKS
-80 QEVNVAGRSNIN
+80 QEVNVAGRSNVN

-142 RGKVSGVQVTSAS
+142 RGKVSGVQVTSQS

-177 PLIVI
+177 PLIVV

-195 GSDIGLGSSSA
+195 GSDIGLGGSSA

-240 VIVITT
+240 VVVITT

-251 KEPQLTY
+251 KEAQLTY

-267 ASNLKMMSAS
+267 ASNLKLMNSAQ
-277 EFAGRVASGDV
+277 FV
-288 TRKNAAIADALANG
+288 ANG
-302 KTQAEAIA
+302 GANNGST
-310 AGEAAKFDQGGRT
+310 G
-323 YNWEDAILQ
+323 YNWEDAILRDAF
-332 SGLTST
+332 ST
-338 HDITFTKSTE
+338 NHDVAFTKSTD
-348 NSSTRLSIGSSNTE
+348 NSSTRLSIGASNTE
-362 GIVKNTG
+362 GVVKNTG
-369 LDKYTLAFNNSNDF
+369 LDKYTFAFNNSNDF
-383 FGGALKVETKMNYA
+383 FGGALKVDTKVNYSS
-397 NLRDKATLIS
+397 LRDQSALIS
-407 NNAGYIGNVI
+407 NSAGYIGNLI
-417 GAALYWNPTLPIY
+417 GTALYWNPTNKLY
-430 NGNGSYF
+430 NANGTYNVVSN
-437 TKSDTYINPVHLLNA
+437 TYINPVQLANA
-452 YADNASTN
+452 YTDHTNTN

-466 KSTLKINDNFN
+466 KSTLKINENLN
-477 YQFLFGIETSGSS
+477 YQMLFGVETSTST
-490 RKFQLDPTINIQAV
+490 RKYQLDPTIDIQNV
-504 AQATAPGS
+504 AQATPPGS
-512 STVKYGQAG
+512 STPKFGQAG
-521 ISNVEKFNKTFEH
+521 ITGIEKFNKTFEH
-534 TLNYNKTFNDNFVMD
+534 TLNYNKTFNENFIFD
-549 GLLGYSYYQYN
+549 ALAGYSYYQYN
-560 ANGNDVSAKGFSSNQ
+560 ANGSDASAKGFDPKQ
-575 LNLVDNIEGG
+575 MNLIDNIEGG
-585 LQNEYR
+585 LQNEFR
-591 ASSWKNQVELQSFFG
+591 ASSFKNQVELQSYFG

-617 VTATVRVDG
+617 VTATLRVDG
-626 STKLGDNNK
+626 STKLGANNK
-635 YGSFPSVGLGY
+635 NGSFPSVGLGY
-646 KVFEDKEGLVN
+646 KVFEDKAGLVN
-657 SLKLRA
+657 SVKVRA

-678 VARASYGNNGA
+678 VARASYGNNGS
-689 LNVDTNSNPDL
+689 LNVDTNANADL
-700 KWETTTSSGLGVDFA
+700 KWETTTSSGAGVDFA

-764 FEVSANYKLFD
+764 FEVSANYKIID

-800 IQAGALNGQGLTGA
+800 IQAGALHGQGLSGA

-829 MYEFRGYDSAGA
+829 MYEWRGYDSTGS

-852 SLGLAAKKLVGKQG
+852 TLGLAAKKLVGKTG

-906 FKGAFEGGRNVP
+906 FKGAYLGGRNVP
-918 SNIAASAQAQGDPN
+918 ASVATSTQSQGDPN

-949 LTVGYTFSGATLE
+949 LTLGYTFTGASLE
-962 KMKIKSARFFVNGQ
+962 KLKIKSARFFVNGQ

-1006 YLSYPRSKAIALGLN
+1006 YLSYPRSKAFALGLN

>member
-1 MKNSLLKGLMVLVTI
+1 MVFLTM

-43 VVKGTT
+43 LVKGTT

-60 TIKNV
+60 TIKNA
-65 GPNAVLVFSY
+65 GSNAVLVFSY
-75 IGLKT
+75 IGLKS
-80 QEVNVAGRSNIN
+80 QEVNVAGRSNVN

-131 NVGAPSPADLL
+131 NVGAPNPADLL
-142 RGKVSGVQVTSAS
+142 RGKVAGVQVTQSS

-160 GASIRI
+160 AASIRI

-177 PLIVI
+177 PLIVV
-182 DGVPLDGGDVSAG
+182 DGVPLDGGDVSPG
-195 GSDIGLGSSSA
+195 NDVGLGSQSA

-240 VIVITT
+240 VVVITT

-251 KEPQLTY
+251 KESQLSY
-258 SNSFTFSTL
+258 SNSFTFSSV
-267 ASNLKMMSAS
+267 ASNLELMSAN
-277 EFAGRVASGDV
+277 EFV
-288 TRKNAAIADALANG
+288 ANG
-302 KTQAEAIA
+302 GKDN
-310 AGEAAKFDQGGRT
+310 GSRSYDWK
-323 YNWEDAILQ
+323 DAIMRNAF
-332 SGLTST
+332 SSN
-338 HDITFTKSTE
+338 HDVSFTKSTE
-348 NSSTRLSIGSSNTE
+348 NSSTRVSIGASNTE
-362 GIVKNTG
+362 GIVNKTG
-369 LDKYTLAFNNSNDF
+369 LDKYTFALNNSNDF
-383 FGGALKVETKMNYA
+383 FGGALKVDTKVNYS
-397 NLRDKATLIS
+397 NMRDQAALIS
-407 NNAGYIGNVI
+407 NDAGFIGNLI
-417 GAALYWNPTLPIY
+417 GAAMYWNPTDKLT
-430 NGNGSYF
+430 NTDGSYNMSPNGGTGINNSF
-437 TKSDTYINPVHLLNA
+437 LNPALLSDA
-452 YADNASTN
+452 YTDYTNTN

-466 KSTLKINDNFN
+466 KSTVKINNNLN
-477 YQFLFGIETSGSS
+477 YQFLFGVETSNST
-490 RKFQLDPTINIQAV
+490 RKSQLSPGIQIQNV
-504 AQATAPGS
+504 AQATPTGS
-512 STVKYGQAG
+512 SVVKYGQAG
-521 ISNVEKFNKTFEH
+521 VTQIERLNRTFEH
-534 TLNYNKTFNDNFVMD
+534 TLNYNKTFNDNFIFD
-549 GLLGYSYYQYN
+549 ALAGYSYYDYTASGSN
-560 ANGNDVSAKGFSSNQ
+560 FSAKGFDPKQ
-575 LNLVDNIEGG
+575 TNLIDNIEGG
-585 LQNEYR
+585 LQNEFR
-591 ASSWKNQVELQSFFG
+591 ASSFRNRNELQSFFT
-606 RVNATLYKKLL
+606 RVNATLYKDFLI
-617 VTATVRVDG
+617 TASFRSDG
-626 STKLGDNNK
+626 STKLGANNK
-635 YGSFPSVGLGY
+635 YGAFPAVGLGY
-646 KVFEDKEGLVN
+646 KVFEDKAGLVN

-678 VARASYGNNGA
+678 VARASYGNNGS
-689 LNVDTNSNPDL
+689 LNVDSNANEDL
-700 KWETTTSSGLGVDFA
+700 KWETTTSSGLGLDFS
-715 LFNNRLTGTVDY
+715 LLNNRLTGSVDY
-727 FQRDT
+727 FMRDT

-737 PVPSAATQPGP
+737 PVPSAASQPGP

-759 LINKG
+759 LINNG
-764 FEVSANYKLFD
+764 FEVSANYKLID
-775 SEKLTWDIAANAS
+775 SDQLTWDIAANAS

-814 YAQVVTNNEPIYSYY
+814 FAQVVTNNEPIYSYY
-829 MYEFRGYDSAGA
+829 MYEFRGYDSNGA

-906 FKGAFEGGRNVP
+906 FKGAFNGGRNVP
-918 SNIAASAQAQGDPN
+918 ASVATSPQDAGDPN
-932 SPSTKFL
+932 SPSTKYL

-949 LTVGYTFSGATLE
+949 LTLGYTFTGATLE
-962 KMKIKSARFFVNGQ
+962 KLKIKSARFFVNGQ

>member
-1 MKNSLLKGLMVLVTI
+1 MKNSLLKGLMVFLTM

-43 VVKGTT
+43 LVKGTT

-65 GPNAVLVFSY
+65 GSNAVLVFSY
-75 IGLKT
+75 IGLKS
-80 QEVNVAGRSNIN
+80 QEVNVAGRSNIK

-142 RGKVSGVQVTSAS
+142 RGKVSGVQVTSQS

-160 GASIRI
+160 GSSIRI

-177 PLIVI
+177 PLIVV
-182 DGVPLDGGDVSAG
+182 DGVPLDGGDVTAG
-195 GSDIGLGSSSA
+195 GSDIGLGGSSA

-240 VIVITT
+240 VVVITT

-258 SNSFTFSTL
+258 SNSFTFSSL
-267 ASNLKMMSAS
+267 ASNLKMMSSS
-277 EFAGRVASGDV
+277 EFV
-288 TRKNAAIADALANG
+288 ANG
-302 KTQAEAIA
+302 GANN
-310 AGEAAKFDQGGRT
+310 GGSG
-323 YNWEDAILQ
+323 YNWENAVLRNAF
-332 SGLTST
+332 ST
-338 HDITFTKSTE
+338 NHDVAFTKSTE
-348 NSSTRLSIGSSNTE
+348 NSSTRLSIGASNTE

-369 LDKYTLAFNNSNDF
+369 LDKYTFSFNNSNDF
-383 FGGALKVETKMNYA
+383 FGGALKIDTKVNYSSLKDQSA
-397 NLRDKATLIS
+397 LIS
-407 NNAGYIGNVI
+407 NSAGYIGNLI
-417 GAALYWNPTLPIY
+417 GSALYWNPTNRLY
-430 NGNGSYF
+430 NTDG
-437 TKSDTYINPVHLLNA
+437 TYNVVSNTFINPVQLANA
-452 YADNASTN
+452 YTDYANTS
-460 KLLASI
+460 KLLASV
-466 KSTLKINDNFN
+466 KSTLKINDNLN
-477 YQFLFGIETSGSS
+477 YQFLFGIETSTST
-490 RKFQLDPTINIQAV
+490 RKFQLDPTIDIQNV
-504 AQATAPGS
+504 AQATPPGS
-512 STVKYGQAG
+512 STPKFGQAG
-521 ISNVEKFNKTFEH
+521 ISGIEKFNKTFEH
-534 TLNYNKTFNDNFVMD
+534 TLNYNKTFNDNFVFD
-549 GLLGYSYYQYN
+549 ALAGYSYYQYN
-560 ANGNDVSAKGFSSNQ
+560 ANGNDVSAKGFDAKQ
-575 LNLVDNIEGG
+575 MNLIDNIEGG

-617 VTATVRVDG
+617 VTATLRADG
-626 STKLGDNNK
+626 STKLGKNNK
-635 YGSFPSVGLGY
+635 YGSFPSVGVGY
-646 KVFEDKEGLVN
+646 KVFEDKAGILN
-657 SLKLRA
+657 SLKVRT
-663 NYGITGNQEFAVNSA
+663 NYGVTGNQEFAVNSA
-678 VARASYGNNGA
+678 VARASYGLNGS
-689 LNVDTNSNPDL
+689 LNVDTNANADL
-700 KWETTTSSGLGVDFA
+700 KWETTTSSGVGVDFG

-727 FQRDT
+727 FQRNTKD
-732 ENLIF
+732 LIF

-764 FEVSANYKLFD
+764 YEVSANYKIINSD
-775 SEKLTWDIAANAS
+775 KLTWDVSANAS

-800 IQAGALNGQGLTGA
+800 IQAGALHGQGLSGA

-829 MYEFRGYDSAGA
+829 MYEWRGYDANGA
-841 SIYADAAGADA
+841 SIYADASGADA
-852 SLGLAAKKLVGKQG
+852 SLGLAAKKLVGKTG

-906 FKGAFEGGRNVP
+906 FKGAFLGGRNVP
-918 SNIAASAQAQGDPN
+918 ASVATSAQAQGDPN
-932 SPSTKFL
+932 SPSTKYL

-949 LTVGYTFSGATLE
+949 LTVGYTFSGTALE
-962 KMKIKSARFFVNGQ
+962 KLKIKSARFFVNGQ

-1006 YLSYPRSKAIALGLN
+1006 YLSYPRSKAFALGLN

>member
-1 MKNSLLKGLMVLVTI
+1 MVFLTM

-43 VVKGTT
+43 LVKGTT

-65 GPNAVLVFSY
+65 GSNAVLVFSY

-80 QEVNVAGRSNIN
+80 QEVNVAGRSNVN

-131 NVGAPSPADLL
+131 NVGAPNPADLL
-142 RGKVSGVQVTSAS
+142 RGKVAGVQVTQSS

-160 GASIRI
+160 AASIRI

-177 PLIVI
+177 PLIVV
-182 DGVPLDGGDVSAG
+182 DGVPLDGGDVSPG
-195 GSDIGLGSSSA
+195 NDTGLGTQSA

-212 INQNDIESM
+212 INQNDIESL

-240 VIVITT
+240 VVVITT

-258 SNSFTFSTL
+258 SNSFTFSSL
-267 ASNLKMMSAS
+267 ASNLELMSAD
-277 EFAGRVASGDV
+277 EFV
-288 TRKNAAIADALANG
+288 ANG
-302 KTQAEAIA
+302 GKDN
-310 AGEAAKFDQGGRT
+310 GSRS
-323 YNWEDAILQ
+323 YNWEDAIMRNAF
-332 SGLTST
+332 SSN
-338 HDITFTKSTE
+338 HDVSFTKSTE
-348 NSSTRLSIGSSNTE
+348 NSSTRVSIGASNTE
-362 GIVKNTG
+362 GIVNKTG
-369 LDKYTLAFNNSNDF
+369 LDKYTFALNNSNDF
-383 FGGALKVETKMNYA
+383 FGGALKVDTKVNYS
-397 NLRDKATLIS
+397 NLRDQAALIS
-407 NNAGYIGNVI
+407 NDAGFIGNLI
-417 GAALYWNPTLPIY
+417 GAAMYWNPTDRLT
-430 NGNGSYF
+430 NTDGSYNMSPNGGSGINNSF
-437 TKSDTYINPVHLLNA
+437 LNPALLSDA
-452 YADNASTN
+452 YTDYTNTN

-466 KSTLKINDNFN
+466 KSTLKINDNLN
-477 YQFLFGIETSGSS
+477 YQFLFGVETSNST
-490 RKFQLDPTINIQAV
+490 RKSQLSPGIQIQNV

-512 STVKYGQAG
+512 SVVKFGQAG
-521 ISNVEKFNKTFEH
+521 VTQIERMSRTFEH
-534 TLNYNKTFNDNFVMD
+534 TLNYNKTFNDNFIFD
-549 GLLGYSYYQYN
+549 ALAGYSYYDYTASGSN
-560 ANGNDVSAKGFSSNQ
+560 FSAKGFDPKQ
-575 LNLVDNIEGG
+575 TNLIDNIEGG

-591 ASSWKNQVELQSFFG
+591 ASSFRNRNELQSFFG
-606 RVNATLYKKLL
+606 RVNATLYKKFLI
-617 VTATVRVDG
+617 TASLRSDG
-626 STKLGDNNK
+626 STKLGANNK
-635 YGSFPSVGLGY
+635 YDYFPAVGLGY
-646 KVFEDKEGLVN
+646 KVFEDKVGLVN
-657 SLKLRA
+657 SIKLRA

-678 VARASYGNNGA
+678 VARSTYLINGKLESDSGA
-689 LNVDTNSNPDL
+689 NANLI
-700 KWETTTSSGLGVDFA
+700 WETTTSSGLGVDFA
-715 LFNNRLTGTVDY
+715 LFNNRFTGSVDY
-727 FQRDT
+727 FMRDT
-732 ENLIF
+732 QDLIF
-737 PVPSAATQPGP
+737 PVPAATSQPGP
-748 PSPRFVNLPGN
+748 PSPRFVNLAGN

-764 FEVSANYKLFD
+764 LEVSANYKLID
-775 SEKLTWDIAANAS
+775 TQDLTWDISANAS
-788 FLSNKMENFAGF
+788 FLSNTMENFAGF
-800 IQAGALNGQGLTGA
+800 LEAGGLNGQGLTGA
-814 YAQVVTNNEPIYSYY
+814 FSQVVTNNEPIYSYY
-829 MYEFRGYDSAGA
+829 MYEFRGYDAAGA

-852 SLGLAAKKLVGKQG
+852 TLGLAAKKLVGKQG

-876 NVTYKNFDA
+876 NVAYKNFDA

-906 FKGAFEGGRNVP
+906 FKGAFNGGRNVP
-918 SNIAASAQAQGDPN
+918 ASVATSPQDAGDPN
-932 SPSTKFL
+932 SPSTKYL

-949 LTVGYTFSGATLE
+949 LTFGYTFTGAALE

-994 KSLNGVPSAGID
+994 KTLNGVPSAGID
-1006 YLSYPRSKAIALGLN
+1006 YLSYPRSKAFALGLN

>member
-1 MKNSLLKGLMVLVTI
+1 MKNSLLKGLMVFLTM

-43 VVKGTT
+43 LVKGTT

-65 GPNAVLVFSY
+65 GSNAVLVFSY

-80 QEVNVAGRSNIN
+80 QEVNVAGRSNVN

-131 NVGAPSPADLL
+131 NVGAPNPADLL
-142 RGKVSGVQVTSAS
+142 RGKVAGVQVTQSS

-160 GASIRI
+160 AASIRI

-177 PLIVI
+177 PLIVV
-182 DGVPLDGGDVSAG
+182 DGVPLDGGDVSPG
-195 GSDIGLGSSSA
+195 NDVGLGSQSA

-212 INQNDIESM
+212 INQNDIESL

-240 VIVITT
+240 VVVITT

-258 SNSFTFSTL
+258 SNSFTFSSL
-267 ASNLKMMSAS
+267 ASNLELMSAN
-277 EFAGRVASGDV
+277 EFVAKGGKD
-288 TRKNAAIADALANG
+288 NG
-302 KTQAEAIA
+302 S
-310 AGEAAKFDQGGRT
+310 RS
-323 YNWEDAILQ
+323 YNWEDAIMRNAF
-332 SGLTST
+332 SSN
-338 HDITFTKSTE
+338 HDVSFTKSTE
-348 NSSTRLSIGSSNTE
+348 NSSTRVSIGASNTE
-362 GIVKNTG
+362 GIVNKTG
-369 LDKYTLAFNNSNDF
+369 LDKYTFALNNSNDF
-383 FGGALKVETKMNYA
+383 FGGTLKVDTKVNYSSLKDQA
-397 NLRDKATLIS
+397 ALIS
-407 NNAGYIGNVI
+407 NNAGFIGNLI
-417 GAALYWNPTLPIY
+417 GAAMYWNPTDRLTNADGTY
-430 NGNGSYF
+430 NVSPNGGTGINNSF
-437 TKSDTYINPVHLLNA
+437 LNPALLSDA
-452 YADNASTN
+452 YTDYTNTN

-466 KSTLKINDNFN
+466 KSTLKINDNLN
-477 YQFLFGIETSGSS
+477 YQFLFGVETSNST
-490 RKFQLDPTINIQAV
+490 RKSQLSPAIQIQNV

-512 STVKYGQAG
+512 SVVKFGQAN
-521 ISNVEKFNKTFEH
+521 ITQIERVNRTFEH
-534 TLNYNKTFNDNFVMD
+534 TLNYNKTFNDNFIFD
-549 GLLGYSYYQYN
+549 ALAAYSYYDYN
-560 ANGNDVSAKGFSSNQ
+560 VNGSNTSAKGFDPKQ
-575 LNLVDNIEGG
+575 TNLIDNIEGG
-585 LQNEYR
+585 LQNEFR
-591 ASSWKNQVELQSFFG
+591 ASSFRNRNELQSFFG
-606 RVNATLYKKLL
+606 RANATLYKKFLI
-617 VTATVRVDG
+617 TASFRADG
-626 STKLGDNNK
+626 STKLGANNK
-635 YGSFPSVGLGY
+635 YGSFPAIGLGY
-646 KVFEDKEGLVN
+646 KVFEDKAGLVN
-657 SLKLRA
+657 SIKLRA

-678 VARASYGNNGA
+678 VARASYGLNGA
-689 LNVDTNSNPDL
+689 LNVDSNANEDL
-700 KWETTTSSGLGVDFA
+700 KWETTTSSGVGVDFA
-715 LFNNRLTGTVDY
+715 LLNNRLTGSVDY
-727 FQRDT
+727 FMRDT
-732 ENLIF
+732 KNLIF
-737 PVPSAATQPGP
+737 PVPAAASQPGP

-759 LINKG
+759 LINNG
-764 FEVSANYKLFD
+764 VEVSANYKLID
-775 SEKLTWDIAANAS
+775 TQDLTWDIAANAS
-788 FLSNKMENFAGF
+788 FLSNTMENFAGF

-814 YAQVVTNNEPIYSYY
+814 FSQVVTNDQPIYSYY
-829 MYEFRGYDSAGA
+829 MYEFRGYDAAGA

-852 SLGLAAKKLVGKQG
+852 TLGLAAKKLVGKQG

-876 NVTYKNFDA
+876 NVAYKNFDA

-906 FKGAFEGGRNVP
+906 FKGAFNGGRNVP
-918 SNIAASAQAQGDPN
+918 ASVATSPQDAGDPN
-932 SPSTKFL
+932 SPSTKYL

-949 LTVGYTFSGATLE
+949 LTFGYTFTGAALE

-994 KSLNGVPSAGID
+994 KTLNGVPSAGID
-1006 YLSYPRSKAIALGLN
+1006 YLSYPRSKAFALGLN

>member
-1 MKNSLLKGLMVLVTI
+1 MVLVTI

-43 VVKGTT
+43 LVKGTT

-65 GPNAVLVFSY
+65 GSNAVLVFSY

-80 QEVNVAGRSNIN
+80 QEVNVAGRSNVN

-117 ATGAVDQLSSKSFD
+117 ATGAVDQLSAKSFD

-177 PLIVI
+177 PLIVV

-195 GSDIGLGSSSA
+195 GSDIGLGASSA

-221 TILKDASSTAIYG
+221 SILKDASSTAIYG

-267 ASNLKMMSAS
+267 SSNLTMMDATEYAS
-277 EFAGRVASGDV
+277 RVASGDV
-288 TRKNAAIADALANG
+288 TRKAAAIADALANG
-302 KTQAEAIA
+302 KSQAEANA
-310 AGEAAKFDQGGRT
+310 AGEAAKFDQGGRS

-332 SGLTST
+332 SGLTSN
-338 HDITFTKSTE
+338 HDLAFTKSTE
-348 NSSTRLSIGSSNTE
+348 NSSTRFAVGASNTE

-383 FGGALKVETKMNYA
+383 FGGALKVDTKVNYA
-397 NLRDKATLIS
+397 SLRDKASLIS

-430 NGNGSYF
+430 NTNGSYY
-437 TKSDTYINPVHLLNA
+437 TKSNTYINPVHLLNA
-452 YADNASTN
+452 YTDYTNTN

-466 KSTLKINDNFN
+466 KSTLKLNDNLN
-477 YQFLFGIETSGSS
+477 YQFLFGIETSNSA
-490 RKFQLDPTINIQAV
+490 RKFQLNPTIDIQNV
-504 AQATAPGS
+504 AQATPPGAS
-512 STVKYGQAG
+512 SAKFGQAG

-549 GLLGYSYYQYN
+549 ALLGYSYYQYN
-560 ANGNDVSAKGFSSNQ
+560 ANGNDVSAKGFSANQ
-575 LNLVDNIEGG
+575 MNLIDNIEGG

-606 RVNATLYKKLL
+606 RVNATLYKKFL
-617 VTATVRVDG
+617 VTATMRADG
-626 STKLGDNNK
+626 STKLGKNNK

-646 KVFEDKEGLVN
+646 KVFEDKAGLVN

-678 VARASYGNNGA
+678 VARASYGNNGS
-689 LNVDTNSNPDL
+689 LNVDTNANPDL
-700 KWETTTSSGLGVDFA
+700 KWETTTSSGVGVDFG
-715 LFNNRLTGTVDY
+715 LLNNRLTGTVDY

-732 ENLIF
+732 QDLIF

-764 FEVSANYKLFD
+764 LEVSANYKIID
-775 SEKLTWDIAANAS
+775 SEKLTWDVAANAS

-814 YAQVVTNNEPIYSYY
+814 YAQVVTNNQPIYSYY
-829 MYEFRGYDSAGA
+829 MYEWRGYDSTGA

-895 YLYNNTANAYF
+895 YLYNNTSNAYF

-918 SNIAASAQAQGDPN
+918 SSVATSAQAQGDPN
-932 SPSTKFL
+932 SPSTKYL

-949 LTVGYTFSGATLE
+949 LTVGYTFNGAALE

-994 KSLNGVPSAGID
+994 KSMNGVPSAGID

>member
-1 MKNSLLKGLMVLVTI
+1 MVFLTM

-43 VVKGTT
+43 LVKGTT

-65 GPNAVLVFSY
+65 GSNAVLVFSY

-80 QEVNVAGRSNIN
+80 QEVNVAGRSNVN

-131 NVGAPSPADLL
+131 NVGAPNPADLL
-142 RGKVSGVQVTSAS
+142 RGKVAGVQVTQSS

-160 GASIRI
+160 AASIRI

-177 PLIVI
+177 PLIVV
-182 DGVPLDGGDVSAG
+182 DGVPLDGGDVSPG
-195 GSDIGLGSSSA
+195 NDTGLGTQSA

-212 INQNDIESM
+212 INQNDIESL

-240 VIVITT
+240 VVVITT

-258 SNSFTFSTL
+258 SNSFTFSSL
-267 ASNLKMMSAS
+267 ASNLELMSAD
-277 EFAGRVASGDV
+277 EFV
-288 TRKNAAIADALANG
+288 ANG
-302 KTQAEAIA
+302 GKDN
-310 AGEAAKFDQGGRT
+310 GSRS
-323 YNWEDAILQ
+323 YNWEDAIMRNAF
-332 SGLTST
+332 SSN
-338 HDITFTKSTE
+338 HDVSFTKSTE
-348 NSSTRLSIGSSNTE
+348 NSSTRVSIGASNTE
-362 GIVKNTG
+362 GIVNKTG
-369 LDKYTLAFNNSNDF
+369 LDKYTFALNNSNDF
-383 FGGALKVETKMNYA
+383 FGGALKVDTKVNYS
-397 NLRDKATLIS
+397 NLRDQAALIS
-407 NNAGYIGNVI
+407 NDAGFIGNLI
-417 GAALYWNPTLPIY
+417 GAAMYWNPTDRLT
-430 NGNGSYF
+430 NTDGSYNMSPNGGTGINNSF
-437 TKSDTYINPVHLLNA
+437 LNPALLSDA
-452 YADNASTN
+452 YTDYTNTN

-466 KSTLKINDNFN
+466 KSTLKINDNLN
-477 YQFLFGIETSGSS
+477 YQFLFGVETSNST
-490 RKFQLDPTINIQAV
+490 RKSQLSPGIQIQNV

-512 STVKYGQAG
+512 SVVKFGQAG
-521 ISNVEKFNKTFEH
+521 VTQIERLNRTFEH
-534 TLNYNKTFNDNFVMD
+534 TLNYSKTFNDNFIFD
-549 GLLGYSYYQYN
+549 ALAGYSYYDYTV
-560 ANGNDVSAKGFSSNQ
+560 NGSNFSARGFDPKQ
-575 LNLVDNIEGG
+575 TNLIDNIEGG
-585 LQNEYR
+585 LQNEFR
-591 ASSWKNQVELQSFFG
+591 ASSFRNRNELQSFFG
-606 RVNATLYKKLL
+606 RANATLYKKFLI
-617 VTATVRVDG
+617 TASLRADG
-626 STKLGDNNK
+626 STKLGANNK
-635 YGSFPSVGLGY
+635 YGSFPAVGLGY
-646 KVFEDKEGLVN
+646 KVFEDKAGLVN
-657 SLKLRA
+657 SIKLRA

-678 VARASYGNNGA
+678 VARASYGNNGS
-689 LNVDTNSNPDL
+689 LNVDTNANEDL

-715 LFNNRLTGTVDY
+715 LLNNRLTGSVDY
-727 FQRDT
+727 FMRDT

-737 PVPSAATQPGP
+737 PVPAAASQPGP

-759 LINKG
+759 LINNG
-764 FEVSANYKLFD
+764 VEVSANYKLID
-775 SEKLTWDIAANAS
+775 TQDLTWDISANAS

-814 YAQVVTNNEPIYSYY
+814 FAQVVTNNEPIYSYY
-829 MYEFRGYDSAGA
+829 MYEFRGYDAAGA

-852 SLGLAAKKLVGKQG
+852 TLGLAAKKLVGKQG

-876 NVTYKNFDA
+876 NVAYKNFDA

-906 FKGAFEGGRNVP
+906 FKGAFNGGRNVP
-918 SNIAASAQAQGDPN
+918 ASVATSPQDAGDPN
-932 SPSTKFL
+932 SPSTKYL

-949 LTVGYTFSGATLE
+949 LTFGYTFTGAALE

-1006 YLSYPRSKAIALGLN
+1006 YLSYPRSKAFALGLN